1 MSDPHQ
7 PIPEEILDAASAWL
21 ARRDRG
27 LSAAEQDDYMQWL
40 AADPRHAEALQ
51 QHAAALERMMQ
62 LYEWTPANDTEPN
75 SDLFAPPPT
84 RGRAWWRWASV
95 GLTAAAATIAL
106 GFLVWERPWSRPEAA
121 THARA
126 PKSYLRVNER
136 VALPDGSRVELRDGT
151 QLVVQY
157 SETERRVRLT
167 GGEAHFSVWKDKAR
181 PFVVDAAG
189 VEVRAVGT
197 AFNVRLGS
205 RDVHVLVTEGRV
217 KVEQPAHAG
226 ATEPAYVSVGE
237 QAIVPRTP
245 EAAQQLASVTAEDI
259 ARELAW
265 QAPRL
270 EFNETP
276 LADAVAEFNR
286 LNRHQIEI
294 GDRELGTLR
303 IGGTFRPDNVDG
315 FLRLLS
321 TDPSFGVTVEPLGE
335 ARTVLR
341 RAR

>member
-1 MSDPHQ
+1 MNADSHHQ
-7 PIPEEILDAASAWL
+7 PISAEILDAASAWL

-75 SDLFAPPPT
+75 PELFAPPPA
-84 RGRAWWRWASV
+84 RGRAWWRWASA
-95 GLTAAAATIAL
+95 GLAAAAAVAL
-106 GFLVWERPWSRPEAA
+106 VFLLTRPGAENTAVAA
-121 THARA
+121 A

-136 VALPDGSRVELRDGT
+136 LALPDGSRVELRDGT

-157 SETERRVRLT
+157 SEKERRVKLT

-181 PFVVDAAG
+181 PFIVDAAG

-197 AFNVRLGS
+197 AFNVRLGA
-205 RDVHVLVTEGRV
+205 REVQVLVTEGRV
-217 KVEQPAHAG
+217 EVAQPANPTS
-226 ATEPAYVSVGE
+226 TEPAYVSVGE
-237 QAIVPRTP
+237 QAIVSRAP
-245 EAAQQLASVTAEDI
+245 EAAPHLASVTVDDI

-276 LADAVAEFNR
+276 LADAVVEFNR

-315 FLRLLS
+315 FIRLLAS
-321 TDPSFGVTVEPLGE
+321 DPSFGVVAEPQGE
-335 ARTVLR
+335 GRTILR

>member
-1 MSDPHQ
+1 MSDQ
-7 PIPEEILDAASAWL
+7 PIPVEILEAASAWL

-40 AADPRHAEALQ
+40 AADTRHAEALQ

-62 LYEWTPANDTEPN
+62 LYEWTPAHDTEPN
-75 SDLFAPPPT
+75 PDLFAPVA
-84 RGRAWWRWASV
+84 RRRAWWRWSAA
-95 GLTAAAATIAL
+95 GFAAAAAIAL
-106 GFLVWERPWSRPEAA
+106 LFVLTHPIEEAPA
-121 THARA
+121 VAPA

-136 VALPDGSRVELRDGT
+136 LALPDGSRVELRDGT

-157 SETERRVRLT
+157 SETERRVKLT

-205 RDVHVLVTEGRV
+205 RDVQVLVTEGQV
-217 KVEQPAHAG
+217 KLEQSAAG
-226 ATEPAYVSVGE
+226 AVRAPTYVSVGE
-237 QAIVPRTP
+237 QAIVPRSSETAP
-245 EAAQQLASVTAEDI
+245 RLASVTPEEI

-276 LADAVAEFNR
+276 LADAVAAFNR

-294 GDRELGTLR
+294 GDRELAALR

-315 FLRLLS
+315 FIRLLS
-321 TDPSFGVTVEPLGE
+321 SDPSFGVVAESPSGN
-335 ARTVLR
+335 RTVLR
-341 RAR
+341 RVR